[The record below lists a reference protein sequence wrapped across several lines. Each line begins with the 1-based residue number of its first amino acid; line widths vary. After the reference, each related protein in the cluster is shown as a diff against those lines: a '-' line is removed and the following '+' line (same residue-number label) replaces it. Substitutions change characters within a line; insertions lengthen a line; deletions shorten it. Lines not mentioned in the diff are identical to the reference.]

1 MPDQQ
6 DRSQAEN
13 DSLRKQRDQLQ
24 AELLRR
30 HGGMARIVR
39 QNSHNLTGAGG
50 RGFSRTI
57 QQNALF
63 LALPIFRTLT
73 QTQLLSRN
81 SNSRVLDAHHAA
93 AQAAEM

>member
-39 QNSHNLTGAGG
+39 QNSHNLAGAGG
-50 RGFSRTI
+50 RGFGRTI
-57 QQNALF
+57 QQNTLADNNTIAASQSEIALARSLM
-63 LALPIFRTLT
+63 LARIA
-73 QTQLLSRN
+73 
-81 SNSRVLDAHHAA
+81 DAYCC
-93 AQAAEM
+93 MTI